1 MEDNRASTSSNGR
14 NRRRTTLVLL
24 LAVGTLTVAGAAGT
38 VLWGRGDAA
47 TAHPALSGPQSQV
60 TGPAGSAATAG
71 AADAQS
77 TGAGVNA
84 GQQPAGQG
92 KSPDPQAGN
101 PGNPGNPGKAGKLP
115 PVDEVPMPLPIIPQ
129 GLPKPP
135 FPKPPIK
142 PLVFKQ
148 P

>member
-1 MEDNRASTSSNGR
+1 MKDNRSSASSTGR

-24 LAVGTLTVAGAAGT
+24 LAVGTLTVAGVAGT
-38 VLWGRGDAA
+38 VLWGSGNAA
-47 TAHPALSGPQSQV
+47 FAHPALSGPKSQV

-71 AADAQS
+71 AGDPQS
-77 TGAGVNA
+77 TGADANA

-101 PGNPGNPGKAGKLP
+101 PGNPGKAGKLP
-115 PVDEVPMPLPIIPQ
+115 PVNEVPMPPITPQ

-142 PLVFKQ
+142 PLVFKH